1 MQAVITSEQEEKVM
15 GHEELGGIFKSKLT
29 SQERRSLGKKARE
42 NCSRK
47 SQATWVP
54 ASNRPDPVAVVEQAD
69 KGRMPELLALRH
81 GRMAQSPFTFYR
93 GSALAMA
100 IDLAN
105 TPNAGILTQ
114 CCGDAHLCNFGGY
127 ATPERRI
134 IFSINDLDETCPA
147 PWEWDVKRLASSFVV
162 GSRDNNFSESSAK
175 DVALTCVRSYRER
188 MAEFSEMR
196 SLELWYFALYAE
208 MLVSQIKDPSKRQQ
222 VINRLNK
229 EKGKSVAEDVFP
241 NLVESVDGSHFIK
254 EQYPTIF
261 HPKGYDP
268 GQILDEVKKSLV
280 LYRETLVPA
289 YQKLFDKY
297 ELLDAAIKVVGV
309 GSVGTYCW
317 VLLLNAG
324 DHDPF
329 FLQVKQ
335 ANASVL
341 EAYAGKSEFANH
353 GQRIVNGYRL
363 MQPFSDIFLG
373 WTEGAIE
380 GRQFF
385 VRQLRDMKI
394 SAKVNTFNEELM
406 TTYAEWCGWA
416 LALSHARS
424 GDPLVISGYLGSG
437 DAFDKAIANFAVSYA
452 NQNEADYAKF
462 RIAIR
467 DGKLAA
473 EMEVN

>member
-1 MQAVITSEQEEKVM
+1 MQAVITSEQEEEVIA
-15 GHEELGGIFKSKLT
+15 HEELSGIFKAKLT
-29 SQERRSLGKKARE
+29 SQERKSLGKKARE

-47 SQATWVP
+47 SHAEWNP
-54 ASNRPDPVAVVEQAD
+54 SINRPDPISIVEQAD
-69 KGRMPELLALRH
+69 RGRMPELLALRH
-81 GRMAQSPFTFYR
+81 GRMAQSAFTFYR

-100 IDLAN
+100 ADLST
-105 TPNAGILTQ
+105 TPNSGIRTH

-147 PWEWDVKRLASSFVV
+147 PWEWDVKRLAASFVV

-175 DVALTCVRSYRER
+175 DVALTCVRAYRER
-188 MAEFSEMR
+188 MAEFSEMKA
-196 SLELWYFALYAE
+196 LELWYYALYAD
-208 MLVSQIKDPSKRQQ
+208 MLVSEIKDPSKRQQ

-229 EKGKSVAEDVFP
+229 EKGKTVADDIFP
-241 NLVESVDGSHFIK
+241 NLVDSVNGSHFIK
-254 EQYPTIF
+254 DQYPTIF
-261 HPKGYDP
+261 HPKGYAP
-268 GQILDEVKKSLV
+268 GQVLDSVKKSLIA
-280 LYRETLVPA
+280 YRSSLVPA
-289 YQKLFDKY
+289 YQKLFDRY

-317 VLLLNAG
+317 VLLLSASEN
-324 DHDPF
+324 DPF

-373 WTEGAIE
+373 WTEGELE

-394 SAKVNTFNEELM
+394 SARVNTFNEELM

-424 GDPLVISGYLGSG
+424 GDPLVISGYMGSG
-437 DAFDKAIANFAVSYA
+437 DVLDKAIANFAVSYA
-452 NQNEADYAKF
+452 DQNEKDYAKF

-467 DGKLAA
+467 DGKISA
-473 EMEVN
+473 EMDVN